1 MHGDEKPDSSMLFAL
16 LPTGGCQRLTACKTL
31 RALRAQID
39 RALSSLHKSRAK
51 LARAGAPCLHGRGAV
66 EAKVAT
72 WSNFSYTASIVSDI
86 QTGDDR
92 AL

>member
-1 MHGDEKPDSSMLFAL
+1 ML
-16 LPTGGCQRLTACKTL
+16 G
-31 RALRAQID
+31 
-39 RALSSLHKSRAK
+39 LH
-51 LARAGAPCLHGRGAV
+51 CLHGRGAV

-72 WSNFSYTASIVSDI
+72 LNFSYTASIVSDI